1 MMEIGTKEGWREF
14 VDAVYEKPVPTTVAQ
29 LKAMAPAD
37 RSLYNQIRARYSQA
51 GAFVKTPQYAEFQKA
66 VRRRV
71 YLNEHR
77 QVGKFG
83 LILSGEPGQGKTTTL
98 LQIGKEHELRRR
110 MVAQTSALDGAIP
123 VVYVAVPAQS
133 SARALLLEFARFF
146 GLPTRRGVLYNEL
159 VEMVANAMQ
168 RCRTELVLVDDI
180 HHLDLKYRAN
190 LEASDMLKQLS
201 ERCGSTFVY
210 AGIAVPAT
218 GMLTGAREGQ
228 IRKRFK
234 LYDATPFSITTKQ
247 GRSDWGN
254 LLLALEDSLCLL
266 AQESG
271 RILIAAK
278 ALYRLSG
285 GEIGPLKDMLQL
297 AALEAIEDG
306 TEALDLRE
314 FDRELQRKQFAEQA
328 LQSG

>member
-1 MMEIGTKEGWREF
+1 MEIGTKEGWREF
-14 VDAVYEKPVPTTVAQ
+14 VDAAYEKPVPITIAQ
-29 LKAMAPAD
+29 LTAMTSAD
-37 RSLYNQIRARYSQA
+37 RSLFNQIRARYSQA
-51 GAFVKTPQYAEFQKA
+51 GAFVKTPQYSEFQRA

-77 QVGKFG
+77 QVGKLG

-110 MVAQTSALDGAIP
+110 LVTQSPMLDGAIP

-133 SARALLLEFARFF
+133 SARALLLEFVRFF

-210 AGIAVPAT
+210 AGIAVQDT

-234 LYDATPFSITTKQ
+234 FYDATPFSITTKQ

-266 AQESG
+266 AQVPG
-271 RILIAAK
+271 QILTAAK
-278 ALYRLSG
+278 ALYRLSA

-306 TEALDLRE
+306 TEVLDLRD
-314 FDRELQRKQFAEQA
+314 FDKELQRQQFAEQA
-328 LQSG
+328 RRSQ

>member
-1 MMEIGTKEGWREF
+1 MEIGTKEGWREF
-14 VDAVYEKPVPTTVAQ
+14 VDAAYEKPVPITIAQ
-29 LKAMAPAD
+29 LTVMTSAD
-37 RSLYNQIRARYSQA
+37 RSLFNQIRARYSQA
-51 GAFVKTPQYAEFQKA
+51 GAFVKTPQYSEFQRA

-77 QVGKFG
+77 QVGKLG

-110 MVAQTSALDGAIP
+110 LATQSPTLDGAIP

-133 SARALLLEFARFF
+133 SARALLLEFVRFF

-210 AGIAVPAT
+210 AGIAVQDT

-234 LYDATPFSITTKQ
+234 FYDATPFSITTKQ

-266 AQESG
+266 AQVPG
-271 RILIAAK
+271 QILTAAK
-278 ALYRLSG
+278 ALYRLSA

-306 TEALDLRE
+306 TEVLDLRD
-314 FDRELQRKQFAEQA
+314 FDKELQRQQFAEQA
-328 LQSG
+328 RRSQ